1 MASGEVQQEIRPWI
15 PTVRYF
21 GPPSESAESAG
32 SGISACL
39 GGSEN
44 SKSRSGRGLTGEE
57 IRALRQPSFLN
68 LKFTVSVCMGEKW
81 DRPYSRSKA
90 AA

>member
-1 MASGEVQQEIRPWI
+1 VVAACRSPI
-15 PTVRYF
+15 P
-21 GPPSESAESAG
+21 P
-32 SGISACL
+32 L
-39 GGSEN
+39 GCVFSFFL
-44 SKSRSGRGLTGEE
+44 SGEE
-57 IRALRQPSFLN
+57 IRAPSFLN